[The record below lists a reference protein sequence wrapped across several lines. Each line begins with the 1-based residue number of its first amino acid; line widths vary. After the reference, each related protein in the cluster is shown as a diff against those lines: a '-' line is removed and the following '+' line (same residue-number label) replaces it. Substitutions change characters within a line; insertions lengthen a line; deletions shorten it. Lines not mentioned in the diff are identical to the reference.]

1 MAWYALVHL
10 AGSELAAARGRAGP
24 GAGAGRLAGARAAR
38 RRARCWHVDELC
50 GEPVDLDFVLHDP
63 AEVLAAV
70 TRAGLVD
77 VEWYR
82 RGPVGD
88 TEARTERIYVL
99 ARRPPAEEYL
109 GQTRRWST

>member
-1 MAWYALVHL
+1 V
-10 AGSELAAARGRAGP
+10 
-24 GAGAGRLAGARAAR
+24 RL
-38 RRARCWHVDELC
+38 L
-50 GEPVDLDFVLHDP
+50 DLRETILDP

-70 TRAGLVD
+70 GKAGLVD

-99 ARRPPAEEYL
+99 ARRAPA
-109 GQTRRWST
+109 G